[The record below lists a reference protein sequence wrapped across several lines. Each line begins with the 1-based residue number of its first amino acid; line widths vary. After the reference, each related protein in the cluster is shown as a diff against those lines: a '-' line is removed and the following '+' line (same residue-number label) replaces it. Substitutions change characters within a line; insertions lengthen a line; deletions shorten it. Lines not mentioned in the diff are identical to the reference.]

1 LNLFELDPILAILCF
16 LRLLKSLI
24 VAQVFRSRI
33 IYQFHSIIIKID
45 ERKKKGINWFLRV
58 RKVLNLLDLL
68 NSLKDFRVH
77 FYKLRFDENFL
88 HSIEFLDFFQ
98 LFDFRN
104 LEVFHLKFESF
115 LDKFK
120 NSFFFFDKRTLIHL
134 IYFLKNSF

>member
-1 LNLFELDPILAILCF
+1 LNLFELDPFLAILCF

-88 HSIEFLDFFQ
+88 LSIEFLDFFQ

-104 LEVFHLKFESF
+104 LEVFHLKFERF

>member
-1 LNLFELDPILAILCF
+1 MNLFELDPFLAILCF

-88 HSIEFLDFFQ
+88 LSIEFLDFFQ

-104 LEVFHLKFESF
+104 LEVFHLKFERF